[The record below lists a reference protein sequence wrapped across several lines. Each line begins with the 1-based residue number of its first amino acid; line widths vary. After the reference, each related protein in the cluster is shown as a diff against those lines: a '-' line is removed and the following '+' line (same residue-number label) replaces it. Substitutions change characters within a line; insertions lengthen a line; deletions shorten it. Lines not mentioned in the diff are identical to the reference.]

1 MREPLDHA
9 KLDRFMDALGHAAT
23 GPRDLRD
30 ERKHGVT
37 VIAEGPF
44 AWLPAGSLLERGLQD
59 LERGVRS
66 VPAVLVAMAWPRLAP
81 LCLASKALADGVR
94 VPGEDLELESALNAL
109 EREARKREGSVER
122 RP

>member
-1 MREPLDHA
+1 M
-9 KLDRFMDALGHAAT
+9 
-23 GPRDLRD
+23 
-30 ERKHGVT
+30 
-37 VIAEGPF
+37 IAEGPF
-44 AWLPAGSLLERGLQD
+44 AWLPAGALLEGGLRD

-81 LCLASKALADGVR
+81 LGLASKALADGVR
-94 VPGEDLELESALNAL
+94 VPGEDLELTAYRMLAAELGRDAHPRFLALTAELESALNAL